1 MATLI
6 DGLNLKLDDI
16 LNGKH
21 TDIHGHE
28 IIFEKTGHLEFSSVY
43 DINCN
48 RKFTINLSSVIVT
61 VKETIISDRD
71 TVYNDIPNINGKAE
85 YQKPNITISKRPTKI
100 GYENY
105 A

>member
-28 IIFEKTGHLEFSSVY
+28 IIFEKTGHLEYSSVY

-48 RKFTINLSSVIVT
+48 RKYTINLSSVIVT
-61 VKETIISDRD
+61 IKETIVSDRD
-71 TVYNDIPNINGKAE
+71 IIYNDTPNLNGKPE
-85 YQKPNITISKRPTKI
+85 YQKPNIIISTKPPKI

>member
-6 DGLNLKLDDI
+6 DGLNLKLDDL

-21 TDIHGHE
+21 IDLHGHE

-48 RKFTINLSSVIVT
+48 RKYTINLSSVIVT
-61 VKETIISDRD
+61 IKETIVSDRD
-71 TVYNDIPNINGKAE
+71 TIYKDVSNINGKPE
-85 YQKPNITISKRPTKI
+85 YQKQNIAISTKPPKI